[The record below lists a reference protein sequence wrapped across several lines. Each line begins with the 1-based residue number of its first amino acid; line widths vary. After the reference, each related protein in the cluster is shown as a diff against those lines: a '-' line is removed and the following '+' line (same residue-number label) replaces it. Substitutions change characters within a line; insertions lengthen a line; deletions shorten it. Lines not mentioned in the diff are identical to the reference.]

1 MSPPKGKKKGRRQ
14 PRRNY
19 RKEARQR
26 EKESAQA
33 NQRRESAGAA
43 TIPAGRPVGQHPG
56 AHTTNQPDAPTRREP
71 SAVVTIEP
79 LSPIIVRSGRPMNAQ
94 SDADPARF
102 PPPST
107 VAGCL
112 RTASARAA
120 GRSFASDAPA
130 EKRADVHSLARRTA
144 AGPLLL
150 DPANHVLAP
159 RPADALYFGRHDEA
173 RCVRAKPCPLDV
185 GCDADLPRDLLPVR
199 LTEEVEGKLGP
210 GPSWWKWEDLL
221 AFRDGEPVPHCRL
234 RRNGWSPSAVDRRTH
249 VVIDPR
255 SGASSVGQLFQT
267 EGLDLDVAP
276 AAFRT
281 SKLNAVAAGSEG
293 APGYPP
299 GGDAPGRTD
308 ASVAGMRLLVR
319 FGEPLSGALVH
330 LGGKRRLAVLEPAP
344 EDVWPKVPPDWPQ
357 HIAKAKGLCLTLLTP
372 GIFSGGYRP
381 GWLDA
386 DLTGSPPDAP
396 DLRLRLCAAAVE
408 RWQPHSGWDLA
419 RRAPRAT
426 RKLAPAGAVYWFRIL
441 GGGDPETFRSLWLVS
456 DNEQDRRDGF
466 GLALPS
472 PWTPAAKR
480 CEP

>member
-26 EKESAQA
+26 EKKSAQA
-33 NQRRESAGAA
+33 NQHREAAGAA
-43 TIPAGRPVGQHPG
+43 TIPAERPVEQHLAANTANGP
-56 AHTTNQPDAPTRREP
+56 HAPTRREP
-71 SAVVTIEP
+71 SAVVTIDP

-130 EKRADVHSLARRTA
+130 EKRADVHVLARRTA

-159 RPADALYFGRHDEA
+159 RPADALYFGRHDDA
-173 RCVRAKPCPLDV
+173 RCVRAEPRPLDV
-185 GCDADLPRDLLPVR
+185 GCDADLPDGLLPVR
-199 LTEEVEGKLGP
+199 LTEEVEGKPGP
-210 GPSWWKWEDLL
+210 GPAWWRWEDLL

-255 SGASSVGQLFQT
+255 SGAAAAGRLFQT

-281 SKLNAVAAGSEG
+281 DKLNAVAARLEA
-293 APGYPP
+293 APGHPTDV
-299 GGDAPGRTD
+299 DAPGGTD

-319 FGEPLSGALVH
+319 FGEPLSGTLVH
-330 LGGKRRLAVLEPAP
+330 LGGKRRLAVMEPAP
-344 EDVWPKVPPDWPQ
+344 EDFWPTARPDWPE
-357 HIAKAKGLCLTLLTP
+357 HIARAEGLCLTLLTP
-372 GIFSGGYRP
+372 GLFSAGYRP
-381 GWLDA
+381 GWLDV
-386 DLTGSPPDAP
+386 DLTGRPPGAP
-396 DLRLRLCAAAVE
+396 DLRLRLCAATVE

-419 RRAPRAT
+419 LRAPRPT

-441 GGGDPETFRSLWLVS
+441 EGGDPETFRSLWLVS
-456 DNEQDRRDGF
+456 DDEQDRRDGF

-472 PWTPAAKR
+472 PWTPPAER